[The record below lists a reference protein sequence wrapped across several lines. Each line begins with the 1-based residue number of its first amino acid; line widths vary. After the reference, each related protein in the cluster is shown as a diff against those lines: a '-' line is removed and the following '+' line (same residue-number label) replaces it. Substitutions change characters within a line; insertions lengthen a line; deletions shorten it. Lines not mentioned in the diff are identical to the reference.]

1 MEEPRDDT
9 GPTEASNSDAPWWP
23 ADFMEKLQS
32 VSVVSSAETSTS
44 KGNTNKHELESSAP
58 ERALRILWETG
69 ELAEPIPDGFYFVIP
84 VSSMTII
91 HTFNFISL
99 E

>member
-1 MEEPRDDT
+1 MEEPRDDIE
-9 GPTEASNSDAPWWP
+9 PTEASNIDAPWWP

-32 VSVVSSAETSTS
+32 VSIVSSAETSTS
-44 KGNTNKHELESSAP
+44 KGLTNKHELESSAP
-58 ERALRILWETG
+58 ERTSQILWETG

-84 VSSMTII
+84 VSGMTII